1 MMKFWTFGGR
11 RREIERRLRA
21 DAPVPADE
29 LVARI
34 AASLEPGGS
43 RAGRVWS
50 RVAFAGA
57 VTTFMLGTFASFGGL
72 GYAAATAESAGNT
85 VKQVVAQAPLV
96 REISPA
102 AAEYG
107 EDEVKEEA
115 APTDNNNV
123 AGGQQLGEVA
133 GEAGTLPFTG
143 ISLLLTVLISGALMA
158 SGFALRRAGQRST
171 HR

>member
-1 MMKFWTFGGR
+1 MMKFWTSGR
-11 RREIERRLRA
+11 GRREIERRLRA
-21 DAPVPADE
+21 DAPVPAEE

-34 AASLEPGGS
+34 AASLEPRG

-72 GYAAATAESAGNT
+72 GYAAATAESAGHT

-107 EDEVKEEA
+107 EDEVEEEEA

-133 GEAGTLPFTG
+133 GAGTLPFTG
-143 ISLLLTVLISGALMA
+143 ISLLVTVLISGALMA